1 MGTMKIL
8 LLFLLAFGV
17 LNAEDVPDFKTTG
30 ILLVQDGFIALKIE
44 NSSPRDW
51 VPTAADRDQ
60 DFISLSING
69 IKRAEYQVKS
79 VDPTIFLGNSLIIFK
94 TNFRVI
100 TPLRIRVVLNEGKT
114 LPESDFSNNILE
126 IELQPA
132 P

>member
-1 MGTMKIL
+1 MRML

-17 LNAEDVPDFKTTG
+17 LNGEEKPDFRTSG
-30 ILLVQDGFIALKIE
+30 VLLVQDGFIALKIE

-51 VPTAADRDQ
+51 MPTAADRDKV
-60 DFISLSING
+60 FISLFING

-79 VDPTIFLGNSLIIFK
+79 VDPTIFLGHSLIVFK

-100 TPLRIRVVLNEGKT
+100 TPLRIRVVCNGERA
-114 LPESDFSNNILE
+114 LPESDFSNNTLE
-126 IELQPA
+126 IEMKPA

>member
-1 MGTMKIL
+1 MKIL
-8 LLFLLAFGV
+8 LLLLLAFGV
-17 LNAEDVPDFKTTG
+17 LNAEDGPDFKTSG

-51 VPTAADRDQ
+51 VPTVADRDKV
-60 DFISLSING
+60 FISLSING
-69 IKRAEYQVKS
+69 VKRAEYQVKS
-79 VDPTIFLGNSLIIFK
+79 VDPTIFLGNSLIVFK

>member
-1 MGTMKIL
+1 MKML

-17 LNAEDVPDFKTTG
+17 LNAEDIPDFKTSG

-51 VPTAADRDQ
+51 FPTAADRDKVL
-60 DFISLSING
+60 ISLSING

-79 VDPTIFLGNSLIIFK
+79 VDPTIFLGKSLIVLK
-94 TNFRVI
+94 TNFRAI
-100 TPLRIRVVLNEGKT
+100 TPLRIRVALNEDKA

-126 IELQPA
+126 IDLKPA